1 MRDKPDDS
9 PTLGE
14 QMNRGMGLDPGFSL
28 DKPSVVSALR
38 EETDSTV
45 RRAQANV
52 EQQRKNEAD
61 IEQISKELARETK
74 AKDAAAARVAAGE
87 STDEA

>member
-1 MRDKPDDS
+1 MRDDDS

-28 DKPSVVSALR
+28 DRPSVVSHLR

-52 EQQRKNEAD
+52 DQKRQNEAD
-61 IEQISKELARETK
+61 IERISKELEREAK
-74 AKDAAAARVAAGE
+74 AKEAAAKAAAAE
-87 STDEA
+87 SIDEA

>member
-1 MRDKPDDS
+1 MRDDDS

-28 DKPSVVSALR
+28 DRPSVVNHLR

-52 EQQRKNEAD
+52 EQQRQNEAD
-61 IEQISKELARETK
+61 VERIAKELARE
-74 AKDAAAARVAAGE
+74 AKSKEAAAKAAAE
-87 STDEA
+87 SVDEV